1 MRTIPLPPPE
11 RWSHAPTRIGDVLG
25 SVLGSIIRRAGHQR
39 VHDGPVTSLIRPMSE
54 EEFGHL
60 LGPAWSAMSA
70 EQQQRYPDRW
80 TTDDWLEVE
89 ARARQGDADHAAA

>member
-11 RWSHAPTRIGDVLG
+11 RWSHAPTRIGDILG
-25 SVLGSIIRRAGHQR
+25 AVLGSIIGRAGHQR
-39 VHDGPVTSLIRPMSE
+39 VHEDPATPLIRPMSE

-60 LGPAWSAMSA
+60 LGPTWSAMSA
-70 EQQQRYPDRW
+70 EQRQRYPDRW

-89 ARARQGDADHAAA
+89 AWGQRGGDHAAA